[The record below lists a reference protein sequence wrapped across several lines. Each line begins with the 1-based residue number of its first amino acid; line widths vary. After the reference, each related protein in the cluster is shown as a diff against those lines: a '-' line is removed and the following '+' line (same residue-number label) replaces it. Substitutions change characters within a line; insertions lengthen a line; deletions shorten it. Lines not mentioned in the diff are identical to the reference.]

1 MGLSTAHAIQ
11 IWAERKADGLV
22 LGANVLRDVDS
33 KMAGKELWTETRLED
48 CVRKV
53 LRSGK

>member
-11 IWAERKADGLV
+11 IWAERKADGLL

-33 KMAGKELWTETRLED
+33 KMAGKELWTETQLED